1 MRLDC
6 YKIHDWAPDIIPGQ
20 GRRAWMDAFAD
31 RHPYRCLPLTMANCT
46 GWEIL
51 CPIGLTIEWDG
62 GMMEAN
68 ISIKGDEPWP
78 PVKNIAD
85 SHFRRGIVTF
95 HTGHLFRTEPG
106 WRVWAMGPPNEPKDG
121 IYPLQG
127 LIETEWLP
135 FPFTM
140 NWQMTRPGR
149 VRFEKG
155 EPFCFLTLVQD
166 TRLEE
171 VQPTLR
177 LLADNPRLHE
187 EFTVWSESRGDFNKR
202 LASREAQAMKDRWQR
217 HYMKGQ
223 TVSGGQA
230 ETHQTK
236 RKLKEPKPVAR
247 PLPGLGG
254 D

>member
-6 YKIHDWAPDIIPGQ
+6 YKIHEWAPEIVPGQ

-51 CPIGLTIEWDG
+51 CPIGITIEWDG
-62 GMMEAN
+62 GPMEEN
-68 ISIKGDEPWP
+68 IKITGDEEWP

-106 WRVWAMGPPNEPKDG
+106 WRVWAMGSPNDPKDG

-140 NWQMTRPGR
+140 NWQMTRPGK

-155 EPFCFLTLVQD
+155 EPFCFLTMVQD
-166 TRLEE
+166 TKL
-171 VQPTLR
+171 PTD
-177 LLADNPRLHE
+177 AG
-187 EFTVWSESRGDFNKR
+187 V
-202 LASREAQAMKDRWQR
+202 AQ
-217 HYMKGQ
+217 G
-223 TVSGGQA
+223 
-230 ETHQTK
+230 
-236 RKLKEPKPVAR
+236 
-247 PLPGLGG
+247 
-254 D
+254 

>member
-1 MRLDC
+1 MGFDGC
-6 YKIHDWAPDIIPGQ
+6 KKHEWGTEMGPGE
-20 GRRAWMDAFAD
+20 GRGGWMDAFQD
-31 RHPYRCLPLTMANCT
+31 RHPYRCRPLTMANCT
-46 GWEIL
+46 GWEIR
-51 CPIGLTIEWDG
+51 CPVGMTIEWDG
-62 GMMEAN
+62 GMLEAA
-68 ISIKGDEPWP
+68 IKITGDEPWP

-95 HTGHLFRTEPG
+95 HTGHLFRTDPG
-106 WRVWAMGPPNEPKDG
+106 WRVWTMGPPNEPKDG

-140 NWQMTRPGR
+140 NWQMTRPGK

-155 EPFCFLTLVQD
+155 EPFCFVTLVQD
-166 TRLEE
+166 QPLEE
-171 VQPTLR
+171 VQPSLK
-177 LLADNPRLHE
+177 LLADNPKLFE
-187 EFTVWSESRGDFNKR
+187 EYKAWAESRGDFNKKLIQR
-202 LASREAQAMKDRWQR
+202 DAEATKQGWQR

-223 TVSGGQA
+223 KVSGGEA

-236 RKLKEPKPVAR
+236 RKLKAPRPVAK

-254 D
+254 E